1 MSEFITHSREET
13 VALGAQVAQHLAPGA
28 LIAFTGGQDGLLRG
42 HCQRPRLH

>member
-28 LIAFTGGQDGLLRG
+28 LIAFPT
-42 HCQRPRLH
+42 HLHSMNDFQP

>member
-28 LIAFTGGQDGLLRG
+28 LIAFTAAFRAL
-42 HCQRPRLH
+42 